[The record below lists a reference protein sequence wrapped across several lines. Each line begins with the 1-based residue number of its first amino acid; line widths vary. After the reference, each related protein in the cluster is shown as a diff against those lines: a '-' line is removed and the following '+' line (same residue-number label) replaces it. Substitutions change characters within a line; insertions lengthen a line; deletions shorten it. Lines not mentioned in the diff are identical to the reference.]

1 MVQKDDFRKTLI
13 KKSFGPQGRFPSLPW
28 DFYIITQWSC
38 IAHQDHCR
46 RWIRTRDLKRLSILI
61 QKTEVYHLYVS
72 ISKITVE
79 FIQRPED
86 LKKNLKPVSSLA
98 GNIKIGFGNIS
109 RHFHRSISGVFTIL
123 RQLHLENS
131 KTFSYKWCLWYSEFC
146 TESNDL
152 NCRSAKMYLKIKEEI
167 TCCFCFN

>member
-1 MVQKDDFRKTLI
+1 MIQKDDLRKTLI

-86 LKKNLKPVSSLA
+86 LKKTRNLCHPWLA
-98 GNIKIGFGNIS
+98 IS
-109 RHFHRSISGVFTIL
+109 RLDLAIEADIFTDQFLAYSPYGGNCIWKILKRSPTNDVCDILNFVLILTI
-123 RQLHLENS
+123 
-131 KTFSYKWCLWYSEFC
+131 
-146 TESNDL
+146 
-152 NCRSAKMYLKIKEEI
+152 
-167 TCCFCFN
+167 